1 MRDVLVEDELEGVGA
16 FDSLNCVGGVRTNS
30 LAEATEFVG
39 VWTTPD
45 LFGRWMVAKLEIL
58 YCLASGYIDDI
69 EAPVVDEVV
78 GILVACSCVGCE
90 G

>member
-39 VWTTPD
+39 V
-45 LFGRWMVAKLEIL
+45 
-58 YCLASGYIDDI
+58 
-69 EAPVVDEVV
+69 
-78 GILVACSCVGCE
+78 
-90 G
+90 

>member
-1 MRDVLVEDELEGVGA
+1 
-16 FDSLNCVGGVRTNS
+16 
-30 LAEATEFVG
+30 
-39 VWTTPD
+39 
-45 LFGRWMVAKLEIL
+45 MVAKLEIL